1 MITTQDIKEQ
11 IEWDKLTC
19 PALFD
24 SEWFEYLYNLKIKEN
39 EDVDRDGSRIRD
51 SRNCTGYN

>member
-1 MITTQDIKEQ
+1 MITVQDIKEQ

-24 SEWFEYLYNLKIKEN
+24 SEWFDHLLKIKL
-39 EDVDRDGSRIRD
+39 EDIEADDNTI
-51 SRNCTGYN
+51 NN